1 MNNSQQVKDLML
13 LEIGDSIDR
22 ALNAMKSMH
31 TFDMLPTLVEELRQ
45 ARDRAEGEVEL
56 LQGSIEQLENH
67 ITYLENERRELED
80 KVHTLK
86 VTLHKSEKSNT

>member
-45 ARDRAEGEVEL
+45 ARDRAEAEVEL
-56 LQGSIEQLENH
+56 LQTSIK
-67 ITYLENERRELED
+67 ELEEANEKLAVD
-80 KVHTLK
+80 NYNLERDLK
-86 VTLHKSEKSNT
+86 FKLHKPQKSNT

>member
-45 ARDRAEGEVEL
+45 ARDRAEAEVEL
-56 LQGSIEQLENH
+56 LQTSIK
-67 ITYLENERRELED
+67 ELEEANEKLAVD
-80 KVHTLK
+80 NYNLERDLK
-86 VTLHKSEKSNT
+86 STSHD